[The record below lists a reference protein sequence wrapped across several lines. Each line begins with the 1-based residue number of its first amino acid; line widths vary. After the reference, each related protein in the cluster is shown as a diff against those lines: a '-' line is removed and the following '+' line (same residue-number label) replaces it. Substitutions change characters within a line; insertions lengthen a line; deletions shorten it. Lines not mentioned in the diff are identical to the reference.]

1 MGVIIGKGGDTIKY
15 LQVQS
20 GAKIQVT
27 RDMDADPNSPTRSVE
42 IQGTPEQI
50 AKAEEL
56 IAEVLAQVNFF
67 FFFPKFIPLFA
78 YKYDKNWCV
87 NTMLQFPCP
96 LQAPVEQDNSM
107 AGSLI
112 TGFFCTYIWPNFCTN
127 WLTIEFHL

>member
-50 AKAEEL
+50 AKAEQL
-56 IAEVLAQVNFF
+56 ISEVLAQVYFLLS
-67 FFFPKFIPLFA
+67 FPMFMPLFA
-78 YKYDKNWCV
+78 STRGGGRNFFYGGQYCK
-87 NTMLQFPCP
+87 
-96 LQAPVEQDNSM
+96 
-107 AGSLI
+107 SLYY
-112 TGFFCTYIWPNFCTN
+112 T
-127 WLTIEFHL
+127 L

>member
-67 FFFPKFIPLFA
+67 FFSRSSSLYLLTSMIKIDVLILCYSFHA
-78 YKYDKNWCV
+78 HCKNRLNKITLW
-87 NTMLQFPCP
+87 
-96 LQAPVEQDNSM
+96 PV
-107 AGSLI
+107 
-112 TGFFCTYIWPNFCTN
+112 P
-127 WLTIEFHL
+127 

>member
-42 IQGTPEQI
+42 IQGTAEQI

-56 IAEVLAQVNFF
+56 IAEVLAQVNFLLF
-67 FFFPKFIPLFA
+67 SPKFIPLFA
-78 YKYDKNWCV
+78 YKYDKK
-87 NTMLQFPCP
+87 
-96 LQAPVEQDNSM
+96 
-107 AGSLI
+107 
-112 TGFFCTYIWPNFCTN
+112 
-127 WLTIEFHL
+127 